1 MYKKQQSGENRRGF
15 RPIKAIPYHRALML
29 ELMQRELKAMA
40 ATMVAAEIILLFESP
55 SSYFTFPLD
64 PSSSV

>member
-1 MYKKQQSGENRRGF
+1 
-15 RPIKAIPYHRALML
+15 ML

-40 ATMVAAEIILLFESP
+40 AAEIILLFESP